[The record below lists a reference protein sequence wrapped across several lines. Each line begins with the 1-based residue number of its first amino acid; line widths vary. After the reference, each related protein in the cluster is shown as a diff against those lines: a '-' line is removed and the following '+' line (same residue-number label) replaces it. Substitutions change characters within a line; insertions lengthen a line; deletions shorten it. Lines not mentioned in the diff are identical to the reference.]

1 MPSDMLTVVGWDI
14 GGVNIK
20 AGRLLWQNK
29 EIVDTKAVSHPFEIW
44 LERDKLSDALRAAGD
59 ELKLEGT
66 RAMAVTMTAELS
78 DAFRNKRDGVVF
90 ILKAIEQAFPNI
102 PLYLLNLSSDLIQ
115 LSKALQRPLDF
126 AATNWLASAL
136 FVADMYRDCILI
148 DVGSTTTDII
158 PIRHGRVIAKGFTD
172 LSRLVSGEL
181 VYTGV
186 QRTNP
191 NTVSSF
197 VPLQG
202 QMSRVSAEHFTVM
215 GDIYLILGYLST
227 EQYTSN
233 TPDGRS
239 KSMDAARERLARL
252 ICADSDMLTEEEL
265 LKLARYLFE
274 KQLQQVA
281 EALFQVLSRLE
292 NGYRLPLAVAGS
304 GSFLAAEIG
313 QRLGMKIVDI
323 GKEWGEKV
331 MAALPSLAVAFLLA
345 KQLEV
350 TRQ

>member
-20 AGRLLWQNK
+20 AGHLLWQNK
-29 EIVDTKAVSHPFEIW
+29 EMVDMKAVSHPFEIW
-44 LERDKLSDALRAAGD
+44 LKTDKLSGTLRAVGNELDLAG
-59 ELKLEGT
+59 T
-66 RAMAVTMTAELS
+66 SAMAVTMTAELS

-90 ILKAIEQAFPNI
+90 ILEAIEQAFPNI
-102 PLYLLNLSSDLIQ
+102 PCYLLNLSSDLVQ
-115 LSKALQRPLDF
+115 LSEAHQHPLDF

-136 FVADMYRDCILI
+136 FVADMYHDCILV

-172 LSRLVSGEL
+172 LSRLASGEL

-197 VPLQG
+197 VPQQG
-202 QMSRVSAEHFTVM
+202 QMCRVSAEYFAAM
-215 GDIYLILGYLST
+215 GDIYLLLGYLSS
-227 EQYTSN
+227 ENYTSS
-233 TPDGRS
+233 TPDGRATS
-239 KSMDAARERLARL
+239 LEAARERLARL
-252 ICADSDMLTEEEL
+252 ICADRDILSEEEIF
-265 LKLARYLFE
+265 KLARYLFE
-274 KQLQQVA
+274 KQLQQVT
-281 EALFQVLSRLE
+281 EALLQVLSRLE
-292 NGYRLPLAVAGS
+292 DGYRMPLAVAGT
-304 GSFLAAEIG
+304 GSFLAVEIG
-313 QRLGMKIVDI
+313 RRLGMAIVDME
-323 GKEWGEKV
+323 KEWGEKI

-350 TRQ
+350 KRQ